1 MAVADFD
8 KLADDFVVLEQ
19 VAVVV
24 DLDEL
29 ADLEVEVAVVL
40 LFDEFA
46 DFVVEVV
53 VVALLRVVALG
64 LEEPVDF
71 VVPELFEGLGM
82 LFVLDR
88 LSDFAPLKEHFLGE
102 CPLYME
108 RENVIIRGMCTQ
120 LFQLFT

>member
-71 VVPELFEGLGM
+71 VVPDKKAKKPDVVPLFPKILSPFNDIDFM
-82 LFVLDR
+82 NTLIFNVLPT
-88 LSDFAPLKEHFLGE
+88 SGPS
-102 CPLYME
+102 
-108 RENVIIRGMCTQ
+108 
-120 LFQLFT
+120 

>member
-1 MAVADFD
+1 LIQQLEEQ
-8 KLADDFVVLEQ
+8 KEEHKQIIEEQKEVLEKMKQ
-19 VAVVV
+19 HLVA
-24 DLDEL
+24 E
-29 ADLEVEVAVVL
+29 EEVAVVL

-64 LEEPVDF
+64 LGEPVDF

-102 CPLYME
+102 CPLLILDFE
-108 RENVIIRGMCTQ
+108 LVLQ
-120 LFQLFT
+120 LEHY